1 MPLTNCEVNLILME
15 STNCLITSMTKREV
29 TGAQGDNPV
38 VFDNSP
44 TNAMLA
50 FADAKLYVPVVAQD
64 DRKLLQLLKTGFN
77 HTIKWKK
84 CRSEMSNQTRNN
96 NLNSLIDSTFNKSI
110 DYLRYHLKMKI
121 MEHRKSI
128 IQQLLRL
135 NTLMFRLTVKV
146 TLTLM

>member
-96 NLNSLIDSTFNKSI
+96 NLNYLIDSTFNKSI

-135 NTLMFRLTVKV
+135 NTLMF
-146 TLTLM
+146 